1 MSSFWTSTPGFSGKK
16 RFKLCILQATLLAL
30 CALSLPACTPEPN
43 ASGAIQYSSSPDIP
57 APPGST
63 DRPLLP
69 GQSGKATLPNGMP
82 DIPPHGIK
90 IEELLADNVS
100 DPLQRV
106 KRLENAVI
114 ELRHD
119 FDAVMPSITRLVSVE
134 ADMQTLISQLD
145 TLTGNPQDS
154 AGSAPAPLP
163 APIPFV
169 AADALA
175 PATQPLP
182 PQTEAPAPVQPA
194 NAPAETLAPLPALP
208 QATPPPLQAPQQA
221 ALAET
226 EGIKPP
232 PEIPKVIPKA
242 AAPTAQPPP
251 EPHESPPQQAP
262 PVAVATQQAIPP
274 PAAAPAAPAAN
285 AVSGVRVGDHPDK
298 TRLVLDLSGKAAY
311 RYDLDNDEHLLVVEL
326 TDSAWKAAPAQTFTG
341 NGALKSYGT
350 EMLENGKGTRLVLQL
365 KGPTKVL
372 MDRLM
377 QADGTSGNRIV
388 IDLKK

>member
-1 MSSFWTSTPGFSGKK
+1 MSSFWTSMPGFSGAK
-16 RFKLCILQATLLAL
+16 RFNFRLVQATLLAL

-43 ASGAIQYSSSPDIP
+43 VSGAIQYSSSPDIP

-69 GQSGKATLPNGMP
+69 GQSGKTTLPNGMP

-100 DPLQRV
+100 DPMDRV

-169 AADALA
+169 ATDALSA
-175 PATQPLP
+175 ATQPLP
-182 PQTEAPAPVQPA
+182 PQTEANAPVAPA

-208 QATPPPLQAPQQA
+208 NATPPPLQAPQQT

-226 EGIKPP
+226 EDIKPL
-232 PEIPKVIPKA
+232 PEIPKVA
-242 AAPTAQPPP
+242 ATAQPPP

-262 PVAVATQQAIPP
+262 PVATATQQALP

-298 TRLVLDLSGKAAY
+298 TRLVLDLSGKASY
-311 RYDLDNDEHLLVVEL
+311 RYDLDNDEHLLVIEL
-326 TDSAWKAAPAQTFTG
+326 TDTEWKTAPSQTFTG
-341 NGALKSYGT
+341 NGALKSYST

-372 MDRLM
+372 MDKLM
-377 QADGTSGNRIV
+377 PADGTSGNRIV